1 MASSFCH
8 VVGVAKQVRLER
20 IVRRDHPAEV
30 KRPQGCL
37 NRSLDSRAHPANCQR
52 QTLRSRTRW
61 AGNVPASTRHAATE
75 ADERTD
81 VMLECSNGEVS
92 EAGRPKP
99 ATTGVEWP
107 PDATEAVNRFS
118 SRFDA
123 PNNYSTSGK
132 RRCTEYAIPAPRA
145 PPERKRTRLNSRH

>member
-1 MASSFCH
+1 MRISDWSSDVCSSDLL
-8 VVGVAKQVRLER
+8 G
-20 IVRRDHPAEV
+20 
-30 KRPQGCL
+30 
-37 NRSLDSRAHPANCQR
+37 R
-52 QTLRSRTRW
+52 QCPRVH
-61 AGNVPASTRHAATE
+61 APHAATE

-81 VMLECSNGEVS
+81 VRLECSNGEVS

-132 RRCTEYAIPAPRA
+132 RRCTEYAIPAPR
-145 PPERKRTRLNSRH
+145 PPPRISPAYQWIGQTGRRSVPLCHRVILHFRRCIRYARAQRGVTDTA

>member
-61 AGNVPASTRHAATE
+61 AGNVPASTP
-75 ADERTD
+75 RT
-81 VMLECSNGEVS
+81 
-92 EAGRPKP
+92 RQPKP
-99 ATTGVEWP
+99 TTEPMVRLDGETKS
-107 PDATEAVNRFS
+107 AER
-118 SRFDA
+118 RG
-123 PNNYSTSGK
+123 GK
-132 RRCTEYAIPAPRA
+132 GWVSKVR
-145 PPERKRTRLNSRH
+145 S